1 MDKSTKTILVW
12 PRFSNCCHCYFRLWV
27 FYFFFKLL
35 QFQCNCY
42 AYSPPKIYPYKTYKA
57 YTFLMQRFPILCNAI
72 LKYFVNSKHMFT
84 LNINLIHIYQ
94 THEIH
99 TNILKILKNLHFLFF
114 YVDILLKISYHFSQL
129 VKKVLIYKYLI
140 FNILQFLVLLIK
152 YINSLQQLIYTNNK

>member
-1 MDKSTKTILVW
+1 MQLLPMLFQIMGIL
-12 PRFSNCCHCYFRLWV
+12 L
-27 FYFFFKLL
+27 FFKSL

-42 AYSPPKIYPYKTYKA
+42 AQSPRKVYPYKTYQV

-84 LNINLIHIYQ
+84 LNINLIHNYQ

-114 YVDILLKISYHFSQL
+114 YIAILVKISYHFSQL

-152 YINSLQQLIYTNNK
+152 YINSLQQFIYINNK